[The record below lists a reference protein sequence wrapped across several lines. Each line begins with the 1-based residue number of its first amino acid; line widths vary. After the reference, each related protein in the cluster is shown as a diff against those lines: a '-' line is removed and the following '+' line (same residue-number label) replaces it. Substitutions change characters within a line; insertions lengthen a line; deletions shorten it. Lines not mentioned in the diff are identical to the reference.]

1 MILIV
6 DTNIIFSGLVKD
18 SLTRKL
24 LIDCPFT
31 LYAPDTLISEIRNN
45 ENLILE
51 KSGLTKEEFDI
62 LFSLLTETIKIIK
75 KESYINNVKEAQKI
89 IGHIHKEDIP
99 FVALALTIP
108 NDGIWSEDKHFLQQN
123 KIKVFNTQDILKQV
137 S

>member
-6 DTNIIFSGLVKD
+6 DTNIIFSGLVKE

-31 LYAPDTLISEIRNN
+31 LYAPDTLINEIIKN
-45 ENLILE
+45 EKLILE

-62 LFSLLTETIKIIK
+62 LFSLLTETIKVIK
-75 KESYINNVKEAQKI
+75 KESYINNIKEAEKI
-89 IGHIHKEDIP
+89 IGHIHKADIP

-108 NDGIWSEDKHFLQQN
+108 NDGVWSEDKHFLQQN

>member
-1 MILIV
+1 
-6 DTNIIFSGLVKD
+6 
-18 SLTRKL
+18 
-24 LIDCPFT
+24 
-31 LYAPDTLISEIRNN
+31 
-45 ENLILE
+45 LILE